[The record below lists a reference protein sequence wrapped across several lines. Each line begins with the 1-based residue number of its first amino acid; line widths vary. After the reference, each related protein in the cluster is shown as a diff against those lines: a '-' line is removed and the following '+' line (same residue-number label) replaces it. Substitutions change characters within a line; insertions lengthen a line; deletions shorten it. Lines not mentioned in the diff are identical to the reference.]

1 MVMVNGFVEL
11 DELEALSDTLEDFE
25 FDESD
30 ESDEDLM
37 ERRAPRRFGRAP
49 RTATGKGL
57 FKPRPQ
63 TQNVTQ
69 TQLQAAMA
77 RVGAQ
82 IKTNTD
88 AIKTINARL
97 ATIAA
102 DQSKHLASQRKA
114 TDTLKKDLR
123 QTREMSA
130 ILPLL
135 TAPRAPE
142 TVTLTEATAG
152 LPAGTRVVVNPPAP
166 DSMST
171 LLPLMLMSG
180 SGLTGGSGG
189 ESDGSNMLMLALL
202 LGRR

>member
-49 RTATGKGL
+49 RTASGRGL

-88 AIKTINARL
+88 AIKTINSRL

-102 DQSKHLASQRKA
+102 DQAKHAAAQRKA
-114 TDTLKKDLR
+114 TDTLRKDLR

-142 TVTLTEATAG
+142 TATLTEAAG
-152 LPAGTRVVVNPPAP
+152 SLPVGTKVVVNPPAP

-171 LLPLMLMSG
+171 LLPLLLMSG
-180 SGLTGGSGG
+180 SGLTGGGG
-189 ESDGSNMLMLALL
+189 DSDSSNMLLLALV